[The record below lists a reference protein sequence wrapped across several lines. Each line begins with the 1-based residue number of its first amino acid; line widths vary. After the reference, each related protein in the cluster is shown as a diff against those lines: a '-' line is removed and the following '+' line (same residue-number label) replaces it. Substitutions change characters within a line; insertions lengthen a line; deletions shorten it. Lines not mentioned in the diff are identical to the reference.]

1 LKGANI
7 LLVDDE
13 INILNSHRR
22 TLRNKFNF
30 DVAFSGMEALE
41 LISKG
46 KIYAVVVTDMRMPNM
61 NGLELLQKIKE
72 VSPNTVRMMLTGNSD
87 QDTAVKAVNEGD
99 IFRFINKP
107 CDSDTLITVIKAGI
121 KQYNLVVAEKVLLNK
136 TLRGVINV
144 LSEVLAL
151 ANPDATDSSIKMLEY
166 MELLAKGL
174 QLPASW
180 RFVPMVQLSQLG
192 YVIFP
197 QEKLKYLENGLIISQ
212 EEKQLYSERP
222 ALAADL
228 IRQIPRMEKIAD
240 NILYQEKCFNGE
252 GTPNDNVSGK
262 NIPLGSRMLKIVNDF
277 ILFEKHE
284 QSKENAFFR
293 LDKQKQFYDPKILR
307 AFRTALDLDFEFS
320 LIMVKFIDLKE
331 GMILNNRIYT
341 KQQRLVARKGQMVS
355 ESLLQIISHCL
366 RNKAIEGSIE
376 VKILSK
382 SRGGSVSE

>member
-1 LKGANI
+1 LKNANV

-22 TLRNKFNF
+22 TLRNEFNF
-30 DVAFSGMEALE
+30 DVALSGMEALD

-46 KIYAVVVTDMRMPNM
+46 KRYAVVVTDMRMPNM
-61 NGLELLQKIKE
+61 DGLELLQKIKTL
-72 VSPNTVRMMLTGNSD
+72 SPNTVRMMLTGNSD
-87 QDTAVKAVNEGD
+87 QYTAVKAVNVGD

-107 CDSDTLITVIKAGI
+107 CDAETLITVIKAGI
-121 KQYNLVVAEKVLLNK
+121 NQYNLIVAEKVLLNK
-136 TLRGVINV
+136 TLKGVINV
-144 LSEVLAL
+144 LTEVLAL
-151 ANPDATDSSIKMLEY
+151 ANPDATECSIKMLEY
-166 MELLAKGL
+166 MELLAKRL
-174 QLPASW
+174 KLPASW
-180 RFVPMVQLSQLG
+180 KFVPMVQLSQLG

-222 ALAADL
+222 SLAASL
-228 IRQIPRMEKIAD
+228 IKQIPRMEKIAE

-252 GTPNDNVSGK
+252 GTPHDNVSGN
-262 NIPLGSRMLKIVNDF
+262 NIPIGARMLKVVNDF
-277 ILFEKHE
+277 IRFEKHE
-284 QSKENAFFR
+284 QSKEIAFSK

-307 AFRTALDLDFEFS
+307 AFRTALNLDIEFS
-320 LIMVKFIDLKE
+320 LIMVKFVDLKE

-366 RNKAIEGSIE
+366 RNKALEGLIE
-376 VKILSK
+376 VKILSRTISK
-382 SRGGSVSE
+382 TKNA